1 MHIALA
7 VLVTAL
13 WGVNF
18 VVIEMGLDHFP
29 PLLFCALRF
38 LVAALPAVF
47 LVGPPRVAWRWV
59 LGVGL
64 ALGVAKFGL
73 LFIGMHEGMP
83 AGLSSLVLQIQA
95 VFTALFAAVVLG
107 ERPGRR
113 RLLGMAVALAG
124 IAVAAVDEGTAGPL
138 IGFVLVVAAAAFWG
152 VSNVLT
158 RKAAPPDALNFMVWV
173 SVVPVLPLLGLSLM
187 FEGADPDLDALSRL
201 DWAGV
206 GAIVYVA
213 WVTTVFGFGVWGFLL
228 RTYDASTVAPF
239 SLLVPVFGMSSAA
252 LVLGEGISAPRWLA
266 AALLVGGVALT
277 SLPRPP
283 RLRRGAGGAR
293 VRRGAGRRSEVPGVG
308 ARPDVPGV
316 GLRPEAPGVG
326 LRPEVPG
333 SGLRPEVPG
342 SGLRTEAPGSG
353 PRSRGAGRRSEV
365 RWAGARPDV
374 PGVGALP
381 DAPGVGLR
389 PGVPGSG
396 LRPEAPGSGPRSEAN
411 ESDRRPEPLLPESVG
426 SELDGSEPSGREPG
440 AVGDPAW
447 SGRVGQQA

>member
-1 MHIALA
+1 MRPVHIALA

-13 WGVNF
+13 WGINF
-18 VVIEMGLDHFP
+18 VVIEVGLDHFP
-29 PLLFCALRF
+29 PLFFCALRF
-38 LVAALPAVF
+38 LAAALPAVF
-47 LVGPPRVAWRWV
+47 LVGPPRVAWRWI

-95 VFTALFAAVVLG
+95 VFTVLFASVVLA

-124 IAVAAVDEGTAGPL
+124 IAVAAVDEGTSGPL

-173 SVVPVLPLLGLSLM
+173 SLVPVLPLLGLSLV
-187 FEGADPDLDALSRL
+187 FEGAEPDLEALTRL
-201 DWAGV
+201 DWAGA

-228 RTYDASTVAPF
+228 RTYDASAVAPF

-277 SLPRPP
+277 SLPRL
-283 RLRRGAGGAR
+283 RLRRDAR
-293 VRRGAGRRSEVPGVG
+293 RRPDAPEVG
-308 ARPDVPGV
+308 ARPD
-316 GLRPEAPGVG
+316 APGVDP
-326 LRPEVPG
+326 R
-333 SGLRPEVPG
+333 SD
-342 SGLRTEAPGSG
+342 APG
-353 PRSRGAGRRSEV
+353 
-365 RWAGARPDV
+365 AGARPDASEPDCR
-374 PGVGALP
+374 PG
-381 DAPGVGLR
+381 APG
-389 PGVPGSG
+389 
-396 LRPEAPGSGPRSEAN
+396 
-411 ESDRRPEPLLPESVG
+411 SDRRPEPLPTEPGGPESG
-426 SELDGSEPSGREPG
+426 CPEPSGSEPGSAG
-440 AVGDPAW
+440 APAW
-447 SGRVGQQA
+447 SGRVGQQT

>member
-1 MHIALA
+1 MRPVHIALA

-18 VVIEMGLDHFP
+18 VVIEVGLDHFP

-47 LVGPPRVAWRWV
+47 LVGPPRVAWRWI

-95 VFTALFAAVVLG
+95 VFTALFAAVVLA

-124 IAVAAVDEGTAGPL
+124 IAVAAVDEGTSGPL
-138 IGFVLVVAAAAFWG
+138 LGFVLVIAAAAFWG

-173 SVVPVLPLLGLSLM
+173 SLVPVLPLLGLSLM
-187 FEGADPDLDALSRL
+187 FEGARPDLDALSRL
-201 DWAGV
+201 DWTGV
-206 GAIVYVA
+206 GVIIFVA

-228 RTYDASTVAPF
+228 RTYDASAVAPF

-277 SLPRPP
+277 SLPRKAPAAP
-283 RLRRGAGGAR
+283 VGPDAAVGPDALAG
-293 VRRGAGRRSEVPGVG
+293 P
-308 ARPDVPGV
+308 
-316 GLRPEAPGVG
+316 
-326 LRPEVPG
+326 
-333 SGLRPEVPG
+333 
-342 SGLRTEAPGSG
+342 
-353 PRSRGAGRRSEV
+353 
-365 RWAGARPDV
+365 
-374 PGVGALP
+374 GAL
-381 DAPGVGLR
+381 VR
-389 PGVPGSG
+389 PGVPVGPDAAVVG
-396 LRPEAPGSGPRSEAN
+396 CPAGAGVAVAGRPAGPDALVGPDAPAEPDAPAGPDAPVGPGAPAGPDAAVAGRPAGPDAARVVASGPS
-411 ESDRRPEPLLPESVG
+411 SPS
-426 SELDGSEPSGREPG
+426 SPSGPYSPRVPR
-440 AVGDPAW
+440 
-447 SGRVGQQA
+447 SGRVRQQP